1 MVLLHGP
8 GLKLGTVGRMEEQ
21 KSEHTREKRK
31 TVRWEYVFEPVNKPT
46 YWDHV
51 ALSTEGRRRREKET
65 ESTTTP
71 EWESVSSKRLMAPP
85 IAEGS
90 EIEDDD
96 DDDNVPIYKLLQK
109 TASVARLKT
118 PLAEKRPREKK
129 KFKGV
134 RCAERGGSSMLLWQH
149 EFYFVLERDQFCR
162 RLHAPPKPYLYQ
174 ALEFRNGSD
183 LPEEAKVGLTRK
195 ELCEMWVLGV
205 AYAPADHV
213 RMYGTRDHGYLF
225 HNDFNDTDAR
235 TGLFWRCPE
244 VVRVDNSQAWRK
256 MSKVLLTIPR
266 VVHPDDVYSGA
277 LHVAGRDLHY
287 VCGMCAHENIE
298 KQTKEENKQVPW
310 GFVLTKTVREEDGVE
325 VKHGFCMYPEE
336 RLGMHLN
343 SASMMWERVE
353 MLFQGVR
360 SVMRDNGRARSGSF
374 TMEWSASLHEFWKV
388 TALNI

>member
-1 MVLLHGP
+1 
-8 GLKLGTVGRMEEQ
+8 MEEQ
-21 KSEHTREKRK
+21 ITEQTGEKRK
-31 TVRWEYVFEPVNKPT
+31 KVRWKYVYEPVNKPT

-51 ALSTEGRRRREKET
+51 GVSTDGRRGRGKDT

-71 EWESVSSKRLMAPP
+71 EVESLSSKGLMAPP
-85 IAEGS
+85 TAEGS
-90 EIEDDD
+90 KKED

-109 TASVARLKT
+109 TTLVARGNT
-118 PLAEKRPREKK
+118 PIAEKSKREKK
-129 KFKGV
+129 KFKGI

-149 EFYFVLERDQFCR
+149 EFYFVLERDQLCR

-183 LPEEAKVGLTRK
+183 LPEEAKVGMTNVPY
-195 ELCEMWVLGV
+195 MTN
-205 AYAPADHV
+205 V
-213 RMYGTRDHGYLF
+213 RMYGTRDQGYLF
-225 HNDFNDTDAR
+225 YNDFNDTDAR

-244 VVRVDNSQAWRK
+244 VVRVDNSQSWRE

-266 VVHPDDVYSGA
+266 AVHPDDVYSGA
-277 LHVAGRDLHY
+277 VHVAGRDLHY

-298 KQTKEENKQVPW
+298 KQSNEQNKQEPW
-310 GFVLTKTVREEDGVE
+310 GFVLTKTVREEDGIA

-336 RLGMHLN
+336 RLGMQLN

-353 MLFQGVR
+353 IMFEGVR
-360 SVMRDNGRARSGSF
+360 NVMRENGRARSGSF

-388 TALNI
+388 TALFF